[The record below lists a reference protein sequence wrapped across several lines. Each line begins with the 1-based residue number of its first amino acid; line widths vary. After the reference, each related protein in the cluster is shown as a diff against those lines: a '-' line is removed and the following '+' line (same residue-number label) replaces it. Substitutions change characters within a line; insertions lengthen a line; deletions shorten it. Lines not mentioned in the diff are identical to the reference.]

1 MIINVFLNYRLISR
15 LSCILEDNNND
26 ANRIVRHINTLVS
39 MSKQKLRLIKVSL
52 QQKVLMFENNLL
64 QTRNICFWFS
74 VDIFYYVKWINII
87 RISDKRFINQK
98 NKRIVCHSICRKINL
113 LEILEYIYKQDC
125 LIIWSQLTC

>member
-64 QTRNICFWFS
+64 QTRNICF
-74 VDIFYYVKWINII
+74 
-87 RISDKRFINQK
+87 
-98 NKRIVCHSICRKINL
+98 
-113 LEILEYIYKQDC
+113 
-125 LIIWSQLTC
+125 